1 MSLINLSVRG
11 VPILDM
17 SREKIF
23 YECRKGLG
31 SLILPH
37 FSQSERIPKND
48 LDIFPHVPYLRRL
61 GVRDPFQHGVSRYV
75 SWRYQAA
82 ADSVTGS
89 FAGRDVFHG
98 YRIEELCG
106 FYFSADVRYRIADS
120 GIVIDIEVKGEE
132 PVEAGIHFYYDLKN
146 RNSAWVE
153 LPLQERDKPEVFC
166 FNQGHNQTY
175 WPSMTNEWVTYTLTT
190 ESYVLQTM
198 VRATG
203 NPEETFNAVT
213 LFNPEG
219 ARFACVEPLSFSQRG
234 ENEFKRI
241 RGSVILRAVPD
252 MGAALTVR

>member
-31 SLILPH
+31 PLILPH
-37 FSQSERIPKND
+37 FSQSERIPKID
-48 LDIFPHVPYLRRL
+48 LDVFPHVPYLRRL
-61 GVRDPFQHGVSRYV
+61 GVRDTFQHGVGRYA

-82 ADSVTGS
+82 ADSVTGAS
-89 FAGRDVFHG
+89 PGG
-98 YRIEELCG
+98 T
-106 FYFSADVRYRIADS
+106 
-120 GIVIDIEVKGEE
+120 
-132 PVEAGIHFYYDLKN
+132 YYDLKN

-153 LPLQERDKPEVFC
+153 LPLQHRDKPEVFYL
-166 FNQGHNQTY
+166 NQGHNQTY
-175 WPSMTNEWVTYTLTT
+175 WPSKTNEWVTYTLTT

-203 NPEETFNAVT
+203 NPEETFDAVT
-213 LFNPEG
+213 LFSPEG

-234 ENEFKRI
+234 ENEFKHI
-241 RGSVILRAVPD
+241 RGSVILRAEP
-252 MGAALTVR
+252 L